1 MEEIIENVRQ
11 YKCVPSSIWQQRA
24 TKALFFIAGFG
35 VAALA
40 PLVPFVKIRF
50 NLAED
55 TLGLLLLCIGLGS
68 AVTMPLAGLL
78 ASRFGCRL
86 VLGLAGI
93 VYALVLFAISLMTN
107 LTMLIGTLFIFGAA
121 MGTLDVVVNLH
132 AVLVEKASGKRL
144 MSGMHGLWSV
154 GGFMGAAV
162 FSMFMYMGLSPVTTI
177 LSIVIIMFVVL
188 GIFVPHLLPYGGA
201 GASSSLAFPKGSVA
215 VIGVLC
221 SISFLAEG
229 AVLDWGGVF
238 LTSVRDF
245 DLSLSGFAYAAFSGA
260 MLIVRLTGDRIVQKF
275 GEKYIVIGGGI
286 LAGFGFLLVMLAPG
300 AILSLTGFFFV
311 GAGAANIV
319 PVFYSLLGR
328 QKVMPIPVAVSAV
341 TTMGYLGILMGPA
354 VIGFVAQQT
363 SLTAAFGMLTILFLF
378 QATVAK
384 YVFQQLKTQT

>member
-11 YKCVPSSIWQQRA
+11 TKCVPSSSWQQRA

-35 VAALA
+35 VAAWA

-55 TLGLLLLCIGLGS
+55 ILGLLLLCIGLGS

-93 VYALVLFAISLMTN
+93 VYALVLLAISLMTN
-107 LTMLIGTLFIFGAA
+107 LTILIGTLFIFGAA
-121 MGTLDVVVNLH
+121 MGALDVVVNLH

-144 MSGMHGLWSV
+144 MSGMHALWSV

-162 FSMFMYMGLSPVTTI
+162 FSILMYMGLSPVITI
-177 LSIVIIMFVVL
+177 LSIVVIMFVVL
-188 GIFVPHLLPYGGA
+188 GIFVPHLLPYGSVGP
-201 GASSSLAFPKGSVA
+201 ASSSLLAMPKGIVA
-215 VIGVLC
+215 VVGVLC
-221 SISFLAEG
+221 AISFLAEG

-260 MLIVRLTGDRIVQKF
+260 MLLVRLAGDRIVQKF
-275 GEKYIVIGGGI
+275 GEKHIVIGGGI
-286 LAGFGFLLVMLAPG
+286 LAGFGFLLAMLAPG
-300 AILSLTGFFFV
+300 AILSLVGFFFV

-354 VIGFVAQQT
+354 VIGFVAQRT

-384 YVFQQLKTQT
+384 YVFRKML

>member
-11 YKCVPSSIWQQRA
+11 TKCVPSSIWQQRA

-35 VAALA
+35 VAAWA

-93 VYALVLFAISLMTN
+93 VYALVLLAISLMTN
-107 LTMLIGTLFIFGAA
+107 LTILIGTLFIFGAA
-121 MGTLDVVVNLH
+121 MGALDVVVNLH

-144 MSGMHGLWSV
+144 MSGMHALWSV

-162 FSMFMYMGLSPVTTI
+162 FSILMYMGLSPVITI
-177 LSIVIIMFVVL
+177 LSIVVIMFVVL
-188 GIFVPHLLPYGGA
+188 GIFVPHLLPYGSVGP
-201 GASSSLAFPKGSVA
+201 ASSSLLAMPKGIVA
-215 VIGVLC
+215 VVGVLC
-221 SISFLAEG
+221 AISFLAEG

-260 MLIVRLTGDRIVQKF
+260 MLLVRLAGDRIVQKF
-275 GEKYIVIGGGI
+275 GEKHIVIGGGI
-286 LAGFGFLLVMLAPG
+286 LAGFGFLLAMLAPG
-300 AILSLTGFFFV
+300 AILSMVGFFFV

-354 VIGFVAQQT
+354 VIGFVAQRT

-384 YVFQQLKTQT
+384 YVFRKML